1 MKEKNSLDKK
11 VFIDFNNDDFKES
24 KERKRMRQK
33 IGKFNENALKCKNF
47 CWKKEELHSQVYWC
61 KEINK
66 ACIFANCPKNK

>member
-1 MKEKNSLDKK
+1 MREKYSLDKN

-33 IGKFNENALKCKNF
+33 IGKFNENALKCENF

-61 KEINK
+61 KKINK